1 MVKPTPTGN
10 EEESTTLA
18 GPAAPE
24 APEVPVA
31 EEPEAPELER
41 PEGEPAEP
49 GEEEPS
55 EQEPDAEA
63 VVADVLDRIAEFAKD
78 EAVAERLYE
87 KLPQELRDRHRG
99 PEAEREEL
107 DRERAERDRRAGQT
121 AAETEYESGVSR
133 LQAGL
138 QQWGD
143 RTARNV
149 AKAAQD
155 AGIENP
161 ELLDGEKLAQDGF
174 GAMQVGMNVMS
185 TYVSRL
191 TSGSILHSLD
201 SHQAARHLTPDDKK
215 ALADAGGK
223 PIDEWVA
230 IVLPVYLDAA
240 LRAAPEHVKREE
252 RTKVEN
258 ELGLLEK
265 ANKVLGVL
273 PGDGR
278 KATKGG
284 QPTSKPE
291 NFEQLETLFATG
303 QATEAQT
310 AAYHRARKER
320 NLD

>member
-1 MVKPTPTGN
+1 MSEAEKEEPTP
-10 EEESTTLA
+10 LA

-24 APEVPVA
+24 APEVPEA
-31 EEPEAPELER
+31 EAPEVPELER

-49 GEEEPS
+49 GEVEPS
-55 EQEPDAEA
+55 DKEPDAEA

-133 LQAGL
+133 LHVGL

-161 ELLDGEKLAQDGF
+161 ELLDGEKLTQDAS

-201 SHQAARHLTPDDKK
+201 SHQAAQHLTPDDKK
-215 ALADAGGK
+215 ALTDAGGK

-240 LRAAPEHVKREE
+240 LRAAPEHVKKEE

-278 KATKGG
+278 KATKGTTP
-284 QPTSKPE
+284 PTAKRSEDEILMDPE
-291 NFEQLETLFATG
+291 TPI
-303 QATEAQT
+303 
-310 AAYHRARKER
+310 ER
-320 NLD
+320 IREITKRRQGAG